1 MTTIYLMRHGQ
12 TYFNLWH
19 KIQGWVD
26 SPLTEEGINQA
37 KEMDRYFKENNIH
50 FDKAYASTA
59 ERASDTLEL
68 ATDHQLPYKRLKGLK
83 EEYFGSFEAEDERLN
98 PPVPYGDFFVK
109 YSGEST
115 DQVQKRMLDTMTKIG
130 RKNRENENVLVVS
143 HAGAIFNFLVAVD
156 IDIERVFKIGFT
168 NASVAKIEFKDDQF
182 KLISII
188 NKKAD
193 QFEETQI

>member
-1 MTTIYLMRHGQ
+1 MARLTL
-12 TYFNLWH
+12 TYG
-19 KIQGWVD
+19 IRSRVD

-37 KEMDRYFKENNIH
+37 KEMGRYFKENNIH

-109 YSGEST
+109 YGGEST
-115 DQVQKRMLDTMTKIG
+115 DQIQKRMLDTMRRLVEKTK
-130 RKNRENENVLVVS
+130 KMKTS
-143 HAGAIFNFLVAVD
+143 
-156 IDIERVFKIGFT
+156 
-168 NASVAKIEFKDDQF
+168 
-182 KLISII
+182 
-188 NKKAD
+188 
-193 QFEETQI
+193 